1 MSKRVG
7 LSPELHRELRMF
19 PDVTKGGTFDI
30 TIRLT
35 TENGAFWV
43 NYEGRSSIVTVPDVK
58 TAIEFLIKL
67 CRRHKLSNQV
77 TTRTLLRDLQ
87 QTLQDC
93 ECQSHQVPSS
103 SHFMQLRFA

>member
-7 LSPELHRELRMF
+7 LSPELHRELKMF

-43 NYEGRSSIVTVPDVK
+43 NYEGRTSLVTVPDVK

-77 TTRTLLRDLQ
+77 NTRTLLRDLQ
-87 QTLQDC
+87 RTLQEC
-93 ECQSHQVPSS
+93 ECQSHHVPLSS
-103 SHFMQLRFA
+103 PFMHLRFA